1 MLLTTIFNVLISS
14 FVAIGL
20 VEVIKNFLP
29 ESLNSKV
36 KTIISLVVEL
46 IAAVVY
52 VVAFGA
58 GTSVFIKII
67 TVVATVATSQLL
79 YENVINLLKKLTE
92 LIKSKLSKK
101 EE

>member
-29 ESLNSKV
+29 DSLNSKV

-46 IAAVVY
+46 IAAAVY
-52 VVAFGA
+52 VAAFGA
-58 GTSVFIKII
+58 GTSVFIKVI
-67 TVVATVATSQLL
+67 TVIATVATSQLL
-79 YENVINLLKKLTE
+79 YENVVSLLKKLTE
-92 LIKSKLSKK
+92 LISSKLHK
-101 EE
+101 